1 MTTPRRVMVGLL
13 GTAGLLAIVV
23 GIPAVLV
30 AIGATPL
37 PTTLPT
43 WDGITGALTTR
54 DDGTLALQALAIL
67 AWGAWLFLTGA
78 ILLEITARRRG
89 LSTPHLPGLALP
101 QAAARG
107 LVGAAVLLF
116 AAAPIITAAP
126 TAAAATAP
134 VSATAIHA
142 HDATAAT
149 TPTVAHQGHAARA
162 DLAAREHTV
171 TRGESLWSIAQ
182 DHLGDGAR
190 YPEIAELNTD
200 ALGGRPAFLLPG
212 TVLTLPATDPPRAP
226 GEGNYTVRRGD
237 TLSGIADKKLGDAGR
252 YPEIFDA
259 SQNITQPGGRH
270 LSDPDVIDIGWTLA
284 IPEPHGST
292 ATAPVSAAP
301 KPPETETE
309 PLPSPSRTP
318 ATGPPAQPDQGG
330 ARADAP
336 PPSSASR
343 PSAAPEATSRQ
354 EQPSTPAAETSEAPA
369 PWLLAGLA
377 GGPVL
382 AGSMWILL
390 RQRHVAQLRHRRPG
404 RTIATPP
411 PALAPVEKTLAT
423 LGQVAA
429 PTVDLMDDALRRL
442 ASSRTRDGQ
451 AMPQLA
457 TVELGRTDITLH
469 LSSAATLPSPWV
481 DRGDGRAWALPAATD
496 PRTLGE
502 PVPDQPAPYPLLVTI
517 GTTDA
522 GDPWLLNCEDH
533 TLTLTGDPTYG
544 ADLARYIAAE
554 VACNPWSAGT
564 TVDCLGTASDIAP
577 LNPDRVRPH
586 TPHADP
592 AAQVLADAVNTIDRA
607 ADHDHDATTARA
619 HIAGPD
625 AWPARILFIDAALT
639 HTPSVDQV
647 IDLVAAH
654 PGATATSVVINGPRP
669 GTPGLVVEL
678 TAGGR
683 VRLPHAGLD
692 LVAVGLTSDE
702 AQGCAAL
709 LAATHHL
716 QDVAV
721 PVDEDASDGWRA
733 FTDEAGALR
742 EEHTLPRNTP
752 ATDVGEPPESLLDAA
767 DDEYLH
773 AAATTQVDLA
783 TLAPKV
789 THTVRD
795 AVHDADPTLDADV
808 AAWFADGCPLPRLSL
823 LGPVRARTRGTPL
836 IDRKPHMTEVLTY
849 IATRPHGATP
859 EELADAL
866 GITLG
871 KARDYAGI
879 VRAWLGINPRTGDN
893 HLPDARQSPAAQASG
908 VGTYQVLDLLVDADL
923 FRRLRARGQTRGPD
937 GIHDLTTALRLVQG
951 QPFDQ
956 RRPNGWAWLH
966 EGDRLDHH
974 LTAAIVDVAHT
985 VTTHALH
992 AGDHHQA
999 RLATEIALL
1008 AAPEEEIPR
1017 LDLARI
1023 AKAQGRDV
1031 EAERILRN
1039 EVCNRSHDDGP
1050 PPDLSDRTLE
1060 VLEPRTWGRTSRSAS

>member
-190 YPEIAELNTD
+190 YPEIAALNTD
-200 ALGGRPAFLLPG
+200 TLGGQPAFLLPG

-879 VRAWLGINPRTGDN
+879 VRAWLGINPRTGEG

-1008 AAPEEEIPR
+1008 AAQKRKSP
-1017 LDLARI
+1017 
-1023 AKAQGRDV
+1023 G
-1031 EAERILRN
+1031 
-1039 EVCNRSHDDGP
+1039 S
-1050 PPDLSDRTLE
+1050 
-1060 VLEPRTWGRTSRSAS
+1060 TSPA

>member
-1 MTTPRRVMVGLL
+1 
-13 GTAGLLAIVV
+13 
-23 GIPAVLV
+23 
-30 AIGATPL
+30 
-37 PTTLPT
+37 
-43 WDGITGALTTR
+43 
-54 DDGTLALQALAIL
+54 
-67 AWGAWLFLTGA
+67 
-78 ILLEITARRRG
+78 
-89 LSTPHLPGLALP
+89 
-101 QAAARG
+101 
-107 LVGAAVLLF
+107 
-116 AAAPIITAAP
+116 
-126 TAAAATAP
+126 
-134 VSATAIHA
+134 
-142 HDATAAT
+142 
-149 TPTVAHQGHAARA
+149 
-162 DLAAREHTV
+162 
-171 TRGESLWSIAQ
+171 
-182 DHLGDGAR
+182 
-190 YPEIAELNTD
+190 
-200 ALGGRPAFLLPG
+200 
-212 TVLTLPATDPPRAP
+212 
-226 GEGNYTVRRGD
+226 
-237 TLSGIADKKLGDAGR
+237 
-252 YPEIFDA
+252 
-259 SQNITQPGGRH
+259 
-270 LSDPDVIDIGWTLA
+270 
-284 IPEPHGST
+284 
-292 ATAPVSAAP
+292 
-301 KPPETETE
+301 
-309 PLPSPSRTP
+309 
-318 ATGPPAQPDQGG
+318 
-330 ARADAP
+330 
-336 PPSSASR
+336 

-625 AWPARILFIDAALT
+625 AWPARILFIDAPHT
-639 HTPSVDQV
+639 HTPSVEQL
-647 IDLVAAH
+647 ISLMAAH

>member
-1 MTTPRRVMVGLL
+1 MTTPRRVII
-13 GTAGLLAIVV
+13 GLLATATVLAITA
-23 GIPAVLV
+23 GIPTVLV
-30 AIGATPL
+30 AIGATPA
-37 PTTLPT
+37 PATLPT
-43 WDGITGALTTR
+43 WEAITGVLTTR

-67 AWGAWLFLTGA
+67 GWGAWLFLTGA
-78 ILLEITARRRG
+78 ILLEITARLRG
-89 LSTPHLPGLALP
+89 LTAPTLPGLAFP

-116 AAAPIITAAP
+116 VAAPAITAAP
-126 TAAAATAP
+126 TATAATAP
-134 VSATAIHA
+134 ALSPTTNTQNI
-142 HDATAAT
+142 TAT
-149 TPTVAHQGHAARA
+149 TPPADAPRDSATRA
-162 DLAAREHTV
+162 DPATREHTV
-171 TRGESLWSIAQ
+171 TRGESLWSLAQ

-190 YPEIAELNTD
+190 YPEIADLNTD
-200 ALGGRPAFLLPG
+200 ALGGQPAFLLPG
-212 TVLTLPATDPPRAP
+212 TVLTLPATDPAGAP
-226 GEGNYTVRRGD
+226 EEGTYTVRKGD

-301 KPPETETE
+301 KPPETETN
-309 PLPSPSRTP
+309 PLPSPSRAP
-318 ATGPPAQPDQGG
+318 APIATAQPDQDG

-336 PPSSASR
+336 LPQSASR
-343 PSAAPEATSRQ
+343 PSIAPEATSRPD
-354 EQPSTPAAETSEAPA
+354 QPSTPAVETSEAPA

-423 LGQVAA
+423 LGPVTA
-429 PTVDLMDDALRRL
+429 PTVELMDDALRRL
-442 ASSRTRDGQ
+442 ASTRARDGRS
-451 AMPQLA
+451 MPQLA

-469 LSSAATLPSPWV
+469 LSSAAIMPSPWV
-481 DRGDGRAWALPAATD
+481 DRGDRRAWALPATTD

-502 PVPDQPAPYPLLVTI
+502 LVPDQPAPYPLLVTI

-533 TLTLTGDPTYG
+533 TLTLTGDPTYA

-564 TVDCLGTASDIAP
+564 TVDCVGIAADIAP

-586 TPHADP
+586 TPSTDP

-607 ADHDHDATTARA
+607 ADHDHDTTTARA

-625 AWPARILFIDAALT
+625 AWPARILFIDAAHT
-639 HTPSVDQV
+639 HTPSVEQL
-647 IDLVAAH
+647 INLVAAH

-669 GTPGLVVEL
+669 GTPGLVLEL
-678 TAGGR
+678 TPGGR
-683 VRLPHAGLD
+683 VRLPHADLD

-721 PVDEDASDGWRA
+721 PIDGDATEGWRA

-767 DDEYLH
+767 DEEYLH
-773 AAATTQVDLA
+773 AAATTTADLG

-789 THTVRD
+789 THTLRD
-795 AVHDADPTLDADV
+795 AMHDADPDLDADV
-808 AAWFADGCPLPRLSL
+808 AAWFADDCPLPRLTL
-823 LGPVRARTRGTPL
+823 LGPVKARTRGTPL

-866 GITLG
+866 SITPA
-871 KARDYAGI
+871 KARDYARI
-879 VRAWLGINPRTGDN
+879 VRAWLGTNPRTGGS
-893 HLPDARQSPAAQASG
+893 HLPHALQSPAAQSSG

-956 RRPNGWAWLH
+956 LRPNGWAWLH
-966 EGDRLDHH
+966 QGDRLDHH
-974 LTAAIVDVAHT
+974 LNAAIVDVAHT

-999 RLATEIALL
+999 RLATETALL

-1023 AKAQGRDV
+1023 SKAQGRD
-1031 EAERILRN
+1031 AESESILRN
-1039 EVCNRSHDDGP
+1039 EVFNRSHDDGP
-1050 PPDLSDRTLE
+1050 PPDLSDRTQE
-1060 VLEPRTWGRTSRSAS
+1060 ILEPRDWGRNNRSAS